1 MLNRPNNLRI
11 DLEGRD
17 GTRQE
22 VHFDGKTLTMFTPGT
37 PFYASLDHPAT
48 VDGILYYI
56 AFDLQT
62 PIPLS
67 MLLVT
72 TVAQELEKRI
82 QEVDLV
88 DVETLDGKQ
97 VDHLAARTEEVD
109 FQVWVANG
117 DPAVPL
123 RVVISYKKSPGQ
135 PQFSA
140 NLSDWNFAPRSTR
153 RPSRSCR
160 QPTRGRPSWFGS
172 PPSPDRPRP
181 GDSA

>member
-1 MLNRPNNLRI
+1 
-11 DLEGRD
+11 
-17 GTRQE
+17 
-22 VHFDGKTLTMFTPGT
+22 MFTPGT
-37 PFYASLDHPAT
+37 PFYASLDHPGT
-48 VDGILYYI
+48 VDDILYYI

-72 TVAQELEKRI
+72 TVTQELEKRI

-88 DVETLDGKQ
+88 DVETLDGKP

-109 FQVWVANG
+109 FQVWVAKG

-123 RVVISYKKSPGQ
+123 RVVINYKKAPGQ

-140 NLSDWNFAPRSTR
+140 NLSDWNFTPKIDVSAFAFVPPADA
-153 RPSRSCR
+153 RPIPFMVRLAAKP
-160 QPTRGRPSWFGS
+160 QPPKAGR
-172 PPSPDRPRP
+172 
-181 GDSA
+181 